1 MKTVMKS
8 VYLVTALSLST
19 LTTYADTTTS
29 TPANTNTSTNSGSSP
44 TNTSNTAAPNAEGD
58 YQCQRA
64 DPSNN
69 TSTSTLSVTKGNDT
83 YTFEWDDSKGDP
95 ILYGTGVM
103 VGSLPNAISVAF
115 WDPKKPDAIGIEVF
129 ELKSDGSLQ
138 GNWTLQSDNKLGSE
152 TCTKSK

>member
-1 MKTVMKS
+1 MKTVIKS

-19 LTTYADTTTS
+19 IPTYADTTS
-29 TPANTNTSTNSGSSP
+29 TPDNTNTSTTSTSP
-44 TNTSNTAAPNAEGD
+44 STNTSNAATSSAQGD

-64 DPSNN
+64 DASNN
-69 TSTSTLSVTKGNDT
+69 TSASTLSITKGKDT
-83 YTFEWDDSKGDP
+83 YTFEWDDSNGDP

-103 VGSLPNAISVAF
+103 VGSLPNAISVSF
-115 WDPKKPDAIGIEVF
+115 WDPKKPDAIGVEVF

-152 TCTKSK
+152 TCTKTK

>member
-19 LTTYADTTTS
+19 ITAYADTTN
-29 TPANTNTSTNSGSSP
+29 TPANTNTSTNGGSST
-44 TNTSNTAAPNAEGD
+44 TNTSNTATPNAEGD

-64 DPSNN
+64 DSANN
-69 TSTSTLSVTKGNDT
+69 TSASTLSVTKGNDT
-83 YTFEWDDSKGDP
+83 YTFEWDDSNGDP

-103 VGSLPNAISVAF
+103 VGSLPNAISVSF
-115 WDPKKPDAIGIEVF
+115 WDPKKPDALGIEVF

-152 TCTKSK
+152 SCTKTK

>member
-1 MKTVMKS
+1 MKTVIKS

-19 LTTYADTTTS
+19 MTTYADTTS
-29 TPANTNTSTNSGSSP
+29 TPTNTSTSTTSTSP
-44 TNTSNTAAPNAEGD
+44 SSNTNNAATPSAQGD

-64 DPSNN
+64 DASNN
-69 TSTSTLSVTKGNDT
+69 TSASTLSITKGKDT
-83 YTFEWDDSKGDP
+83 YTFEWDDSNGDP

-103 VGSLPNAISVAF
+103 VGSLPNAISVSF
-115 WDPKKPDAIGIEVF
+115 WDPKKPDALGVEVF

-152 TCTKSK
+152 TCTKTK